1 MNKTIGAD
9 QPLVQ
14 NRELRR
20 RTGEKIVLRPRAST
34 NYQYRRRVRNRKY
47 HSHEMTSRGRRNGI
61 LRQVEKI
68 FRQVQFVRRRSRRG
82 ERYIRRWLLCAS
94 FIRDM
99 ERLRTAERH
108 RLDAVEHQNSHNS
121 FRHWQ
126 LCSNSSPRREIVF
139 FSQVII
145 IYVVIAIFL
154 VNLSL
159 DRGDSNL
166 WSTLL
171 SDCLGYLLS
180 SPTI

>member
-9 QPLVQ
+9 PQPHVQ

-34 NYQYRRRVRNRKY
+34 NYQYRRRVRDRKY

-68 FRQVQFVRRRSRRG
+68 FRQVQFVRRRSRCD

-99 ERLRTAERH
+99 ERLRTAKSIIWT
-108 RLDAVEHQNSHNS
+108 L
-121 FRHWQ
+121 
-126 LCSNSSPRREIVF
+126 SNIKTVTALPAIGNF
-139 FSQVII
+139 VII
-145 IYVVIAIFL
+145 LF
-154 VNLSL
+154 
-159 DRGDSNL
+159 
-166 WSTLL
+166 
-171 SDCLGYLLS
+171 
-180 SPTI
+180 PEEK